1 LSVIDDED
9 VFLLAQVIASE
20 AAEPFVAPAGSG
32 YTKRSWAPPEE
43 EKVKP

>member
-9 VFLLAQVIASE
+9 VLPLAPVIASE

-32 YTKRSWAPPEE
+32 YTSGAGLRPRRRR
-43 EKVKP
+43 